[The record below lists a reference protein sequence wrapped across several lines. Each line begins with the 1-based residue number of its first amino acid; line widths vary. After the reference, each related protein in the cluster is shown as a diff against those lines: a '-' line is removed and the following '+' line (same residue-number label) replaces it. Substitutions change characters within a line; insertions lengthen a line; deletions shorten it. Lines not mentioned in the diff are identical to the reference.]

1 MDMSENMFVQMYEEN
16 EFFWCIT
23 SGMVSLGDNL
33 IKFLVAKISDIDLRA
48 LLTLTKASFQI
59 PPTIVISVNIFAQVC
74 VCDQIYYGYGYR
86 YR

>member
-1 MDMSENMFVQMYEEN
+1 MEFGYSMDMSENMFVQMYEEN

-23 SGMVSLGDNL
+23 SGMVSLGDNS

-59 PPTIVISVNIFAQVC
+59 PPNNCHLGQYFCTSVC
-74 VCDQIYYGYGYR
+74 V
-86 YR
+86 